1 VSEQPPEEPYEIPG
15 TVPAWEPET
24 LPPHGL
30 TAELA
35 APLIPKQVG

>member
-1 VSEQPPEEPYEIPG
+1 MSEQPPEEPYEIPG